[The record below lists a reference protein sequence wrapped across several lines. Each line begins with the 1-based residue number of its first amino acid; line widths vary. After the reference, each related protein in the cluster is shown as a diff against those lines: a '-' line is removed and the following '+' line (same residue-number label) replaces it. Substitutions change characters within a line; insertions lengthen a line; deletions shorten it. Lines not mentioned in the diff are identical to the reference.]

1 MAETFK
7 RRAPSQWGEGGAL
20 KEEILAAAA
29 RLLAESGRE
38 EALSLR
44 AVAREVGIAAPSVY
58 LHFKDRSELVATVT
72 RRAYEK
78 LVAELGEARDGG
90 TPTAP
95 LAPHAS
101 LTSHAPHTSLTSH
114 SPHTPRTPH
123 TPRSAL
129 RAMVHRYCTFALENP
144 RRFRLMFGVE
154 RIVGPR
160 EDSPRHPVWL
170 VLGAWEEALAALP
183 ADRPGQVGA
192 EQDALLLWS
201 ALHGIVTIAMALPYE
216 VDRRG
221 LIQRADELLDRIV
234 AG

>member
-1 MAETFK
+1 MTETFK

-78 LVAELGEARDGG
+78 LVAELREARDGG
-90 TPTAP
+90 TPHT
-95 LAPHAS
+95 
-101 LTSHAPHTSLTSH
+101 THAPHTSRA
-114 SPHTPRTPH
+114 PHTPRT
-123 TPRSAL
+123 AL
-129 RAMVHRYCTFALENP
+129 RAMAHRYCTFALENP

-183 ADRPGQVGA
+183 ADRSGQVGA

-221 LIQRADELLDRIV
+221 LIQRADDLLDRIV

>member
-1 MAETFK
+1 MTETFK

-78 LVAELGEARDGG
+78 LVAELREARDGG
-90 TPTAP
+90 TPHT
-95 LAPHAS
+95 
-101 LTSHAPHTSLTSH
+101 PHTSRA
-114 SPHTPRTPH
+114 PHTPRT
-123 TPRSAL
+123 AL
-129 RAMVHRYCTFALENP
+129 RAMAHRYCTFALENP

-183 ADRPGQVGA
+183 ADRSGQVGA

-221 LIQRADELLDRIV
+221 LIQRADDLLDRIV